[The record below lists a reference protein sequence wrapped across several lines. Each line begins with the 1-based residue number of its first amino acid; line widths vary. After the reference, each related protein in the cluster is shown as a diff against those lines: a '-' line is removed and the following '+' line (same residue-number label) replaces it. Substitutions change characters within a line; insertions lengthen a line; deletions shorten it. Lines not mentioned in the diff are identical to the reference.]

1 MRNLAIA
8 FPEMSEAERKKILAQ
23 TYEHMVWTGV
33 EFIVLQKD
41 PSQAL
46 AWVEAENGA
55 RLDAL
60 V

>member
-1 MRNLAIA
+1 MRNLELA
-8 FPEMSEAERKKILAQ
+8 FPEMGEAERKKILAQ
-23 TYEHMVWTGV
+23 TYEHMVWTGI